1 MVKCFQWRDIWGQAW
16 IKTRRKSCTY
26 LKTALSRQKWQDIG
40 LGEGFLYLRIA
51 WREINVSE
59 AEWVRTGNQKA
70 TWSHSNA
77 NLGFKY
83 IYLDACPEQNH
94 LNFGYFPCSVQF
106 KSVTQ
111 SCLTLSAPWTA
122 ALQASLP
129 ITNTQSLLK
138 LMSIES
144 VMPSNHLILSCPLL
158 LQPSIFPRIR
168 VFSTESV
175 LHIRWPKY
183 WSFRFSISP
192 SNE

>member
-51 WREINVSE
+51 WRERNVSE

-83 IYLDACPEQNH
+83 IFRCLPRAESS
-94 LNFGYFPCSVQF
+94 NFWIFLMFSSVQISH
-106 KSVTQ
+106 SVVSDCFSPMNCST
-111 SCLTLSAPWTA
+111 PG
-122 ALQASLP
+122 LP
-129 ITNTQSLLK
+129 AHHQHPEFAQTHVHWVGDAI
-138 LMSIES
+138 
-144 VMPSNHLILSCPLL
+144 
-158 LQPSIFPRIR
+158 
-168 VFSTESV
+168 
-175 LHIRWPKY
+175 
-183 WSFRFSISP
+183 
-192 SNE
+192 